1 MTVTTASY
9 FSMYRNDS
17 GAGHAFFQTS
27 RSSFSAGSKSCP
39 DERAFDIILNES
51 KVDSVPPLTP
61 SPFADPDRFSSPK
74 KVLRKRSSRLSAAS
88 NSSYG
93 SPKMAHRRRLARRTS
108 SRAE

>member
-1 MTVTTASY
+1 MCRFKELS
-9 FSMYRNDS
+9 
-17 GAGHAFFQTS
+17 
-27 RSSFSAGSKSCP
+27 

-93 SPKMAHRRRLARRTS
+93 SPKNGAQETLGAENFEP
-108 SRAE
+108 SRVEQLFTLTEKNVEIYKRYCACFHTTYFFT